1 MDVIFVYITA
11 PTLDE
16 AHRIGRALVE
26 NRLAACANLLPGMTS
41 IYRWQGKVEQAG
53 EVVVIAKTTAG
64 LFDRLAARVLAARVK
79 EIHSYD
85 CPCIVAL
92 PLARG
97 HAPYLDWI
105 AAETG

>member
-64 LFDRLAARVLAARVK
+64 LFDRLAARVK
-79 EIHSYD
+79 EIHSYE

-92 PLARG
+92 PLTRG

-105 AAETG
+105 TAESG

>member
-1 MDVIFVYITA
+1 MDMIFVYMTV
-11 PTLDE
+11 PTPDE
-16 AHRIGRALVE
+16 AHRIGRILVE
-26 NRLAACANLLPGMTS
+26 ERLAACANLLPGMTS

-53 EVVVIAKTTAG
+53 EVVVIGKTRAD
-64 LFDRLAARVLAARVK
+64 LFDRLEARVK
-79 EIHSYD
+79 ELHGYD

-92 PLARG
+92 PLSRG